1 MIESVGEHLVGCEF
15 VNWPCVYSFKSS
27 SDIMWMYTNVLNQD
41 LQILIEISVALV
53 STLYGPFDFARNIL
67 TLKLLVFNVL
77 LPCAGITNLG
87 FISNFRDGSFWRYCG
102 AFLMMRAIMLI
113 AHLLWAAVRGRR
125 YKKVYRYEHVATNWL
140 VTCWVSS
147 SILGPPLMESVFGKE
162 YELLAFWSDVSSFI
176 FQLPVVLL
184 FFEID
189 AVARCWVG
197 DRGKAMAQVDSSKGT
212 CARLENCASEQ
223 SMEYTTNDVVWY
235 RKRVSRGEW
244 KMIAWNLAKAPL
256 IWAVVAGVLL
266 SVTTLGPRYLFPGFT
281 YDPNCDYV
289 EYTGFI
295 YLFFSSLAKC
305 LEPLA
310 LFSVGIVLS
319 KNNPFTCGL
328 WRIAGYMAVK
338 LIFVPFL
345 MVGCAFAVGLS
356 DSEAR
361 AAVLIALLPVSPPA
375 FALTGHYGVGLAEA
389 VSTILVGKILVI
401 PTILAWQGIMDSI
414 DLFPYNAPP
423 DVPVCTS

>member
-1 MIESVGEHLVGCEF
+1 
-15 VNWPCVYSFKSS
+15 
-27 SDIMWMYTNVLNQD
+27 MWTYTNVLNQD

-77 LPCAGITNLG
+77 LPCAGISNLG
-87 FISNFRDGSFWRYCG
+87 FVSNFRDGSLWRFCG
-102 AFLMMRAIMLI
+102 AFLMMRGLMLVI
-113 AHLLWAAVRGRR
+113 HLLWAAARGRP
-125 YKKVYRYEHVATNWL
+125 YEGVATNWL

-162 YELLAFWSDVSSFI
+162 YELLAYWSDVSSFI

-189 AVARCWVG
+189 AVSRCWVG
-197 DRGKAMAQVDSSKGT
+197 DRGKAIPQIDPSNGT
-212 CARLENCASEQ
+212 CQRIENCRVENSV
-223 SMEYTTNDVVWY
+223 EYTAGDVVWY
-235 RKRVSRGEW
+235 RKRVSRPEAYT
-244 KMIAWNLAKAPL
+244 ILWNMAKAPL
-256 IWAVVAGVLL
+256 MWALVAGVLL
-266 SVTTLGPRYLFPGFT
+266 SVTTLGPRYLFPGFP

-289 EYTGFI
+289 EYTGFV
-295 YLFFSSLAKC
+295 YLFFSSLARC

-319 KNNPFTCGL
+319 KNNPFTCGV
-328 WRIAGYMAVK
+328 WNIIGYMAVK

-345 MVGCAFAVGLS
+345 MIGCAFTFGLS
-356 DSEAR
+356 DIEGR

-389 VSTILVGKILVI
+389 VSTILVGKILVL

-414 DLFPYNAPP
+414 GLFPYDAPP
-423 DVPVCTS
+423 DASVCTS